1 MRKQLGNAIRATWV
15 KSRTFALWNFLH
27 FTEHFGR
34 RRLIETDFGI
44 HDADRF
50 KQVQRADA
58 GDLCRRT
65 RLIERHANEAL
76 RREIV
81 DFVGFAAF
89 DDTDRRPK
97 ICQIIFDQL
106 QPLVLANAK
115 LFQPPEVD

>member
-1 MRKQLGNAIRATWV
+1 M
-15 KSRTFALWNFLH
+15 
-27 FTEHFGR
+27 
-34 RRLIETDFGI
+34 IETDFGI

-89 DDTDRRPK
+89 DDADRGTE
-97 ICQIIFDQL
+97 IGQIVFDQL

-115 LFQPPEVD
+115 LFQPPKIDRAGPPECPVNAVTLI